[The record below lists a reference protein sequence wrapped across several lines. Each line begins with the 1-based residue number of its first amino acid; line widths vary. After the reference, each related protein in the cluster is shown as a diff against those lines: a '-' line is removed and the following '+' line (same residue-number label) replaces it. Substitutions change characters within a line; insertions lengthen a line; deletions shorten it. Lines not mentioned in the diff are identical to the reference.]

1 MGNRFL
7 SGLSRHCSSL
17 PRNEPRTN
25 SIWRKIIAHNS
36 AISMETISGA
46 KSAWIDLH
54 AQEKRIAKSK
64 LMSDFNNIIRFTD
77 SGKKQIDTRN

>member
-1 MGNRFL
+1 
-7 SGLSRHCSSL
+7 
-17 PRNEPRTN
+17 
-25 SIWRKIIAHNS
+25 
-36 AISMETISGA
+36 METIGGA